1 MVLTLSILGSIF
13 SLGGNIL
20 IALKK
25 RSGWCTWI
33 AGNIAW
39 ILVNFL
45 GEMNVPMVLMYI
57 AYLVINIAGF
67 VSWANTPQTT
77 LHEAINASNEAIK
90 DKPRFDFS
98 NVKVMK

>member
-1 MVLTLSILGSIF
+1 MILALSILGSIF

-25 RSGWCTWI
+25 RSGWIAWI
-33 AGNIAW
+33 VGNIAW
-39 ILVNFL
+39 IAVNFL
-45 GEMNVPMVLMYI
+45 GEMNIPMVLMYV
-57 AYLVINIAGF
+57 AYFVINIIGF
-67 VSWANTPQTT
+67 VSWAKKPQTT

-90 DKPRFDFS
+90 DKPRYDFS